1 MEVIINGIKYIP
13 ETDKTVEVGGIAY
26 SNIGNWL
33 YNVRCNL
40 TDKWVNHIKEG
51 QPVNETPEER
61 ALYEK
66 IICFD
71 KYTKEFLGFEYDEG
85 NYKFLEVKK

>member
-1 MEVIINGIKYIP
+1 MEVIIDGVKYIP
-13 ETDKTVEVGGIAY
+13 EKDKTIEIGGGSY
-26 SNIGNWL
+26 ESVSNWL

-40 TDKWVNHIKEG
+40 IDKWVAHLKEG

-71 KYTKEFLGFEYDEG
+71 KYTKEFLGFEYNEG
-85 NYKFLEVKK
+85 YHVFAEVNK